1 MVTQPLAEERNDVCQ
16 GPQGDAGGHHP
27 SHRHSVSRGLTPQS
41 ITAHSLPE
49 ILKIKILSFAIVSQS
64 LVSISLKAED
74 IVFLPAVSH
83 ASPAKYGVY
92 LAFDRLEFWSWET
105 KVLVC

>member
-41 ITAHSLPE
+41 ITAHSLQE
-49 ILKIKILSFAIVSQS
+49 LLKIKILSFAIVSQS
-64 LVSISLKAED
+64 LVSTLKVED
-74 IVFLPAVSH
+74 TVFLPAVSH